1 LGGDSEGG
9 RDEGGARPLNPR
21 EPAGGTVEVLP
32 DVTGLD
38 RTFHYLAPAG
48 SLPLPGTIV
57 RVPLHG
63 RRVRGWVVAAS
74 SSAPPGVELHQLY
87 EIVSVGPPPEVV
99 EVCRHSARRYAGRLR
114 PLLVAASPD
123 RVVRRLPAP
132 VPSSVTAPGA
142 DRVSSGLPDHL
153 AEAFGRA
160 VAAGVAVLRL
170 PPAAERLPVV
180 EAALEHPAA
189 RAGPVLVLV
198 EATEDVDRL
207 ASWLRRLGRSVACLP
222 EEWALA
228 ATATTD
234 VVIGTRNAAFAPAT
248 PSITLV
254 LDAHATAYRSPRAPT
269 FDAREVAAARARQ
282 LGRPAVLVTPCP
294 SLELLEVPGRVL
306 VSFPPAFER
315 RGWGVIAVLDSRAED
330 PSERGY
336 PARLVSWIR
345 EAAARGGGPVVCLLN
360 RVGRARLLAC
370 ASCRSL
376 QRCPRCGAAQ
386 AQLARPPHGEVG
398 DLACPR
404 CGDAQPAI
412 CPSCGSA
419 RLRIARP
426 GVSRAREQLAA
437 VTGLEVGEMSGPAAM
452 PPATPVIVG
461 TQAALHRLRRAA
473 LVVWL
478 DFDQELLA
486 PRLRAAEDALALL
499 ARSAR
504 LVSRSAGGLVV
515 VRTSL
520 PGHEVVRAAALG
532 DPGLVADAE
541 RQRRRLLSLPPYAGL
556 AALSGEGAAAL
567 VARLPPSVTAVSH
580 GARFLLRAA
589 SEEELAGVLS
599 DLAGAD
605 PAGWAGLDVRVEL
618 NPVDL

>member
-1 LGGDSEGG
+1 
-9 RDEGGARPLNPR
+9 
-21 EPAGGTVEVLP
+21 
-32 DVTGLD
+32 
-38 RTFHYLAPAG
+38 
-48 SLPLPGTIV
+48 V

-63 RRVRGWVVAAS
+63 RRVRGWVLAS
-74 SSAPPGVELHQLY
+74 SPAPPGVELHQVY
-87 EIVSVGPPPEVV
+87 EIVSAGPPPEVV
-99 EVCRHSARRYAGRLR
+99 ELCRHLARRYAGRLR
-114 PLLVAASPD
+114 PLLVAASPE
-123 RVVRRLPAP
+123 RVVPRLPAP
-132 VPSSVTAPGA
+132 SPAPGIGPA
-142 DRVSSGLPDHL
+142 RDQIPSKVPDYL

-160 VAAGVAVLRL
+160 VAAESAVVRL
-170 PPAAERLPVV
+170 PPAAERLPLV
-180 EAALEHPAA
+180 EAALDHPAA
-189 RAGPVLVLV
+189 GAGPVLVLV
-198 EATEDVDRL
+198 EAREDVDRL

-228 ATATTD
+228 ATAATD

-254 LDAHATAYRSPRAPT
+254 LDAHASAYRSPRAPT
-269 FDAREVAAARARQ
+269 FDAREVAAARAR
-282 LGRPAVLVTPCP
+282 LCGRPTVLVTPCP
-294 SLELLEVPGRVL
+294 SLELIEVPRRAL

-315 RGWGVIAVLDSRAED
+315 RGWGAIPVLDTRAED
-330 PSERGY
+330 PSEGGY

-345 EAAARGGGPVVCLLN
+345 DAARRGGGPVVCLLN

-386 AQLARPPHGEVG
+386 AQLARPAHGEVG
-398 DLACPR
+398 DLTCPR
-404 CGDAQPAI
+404 CGDVQAAV

-437 VTGLEVGEMSGPAAM
+437 VTGLEVGEMSGPAAE

-499 ARSAR
+499 ARSVR
-504 LVSRSAGGLVV
+504 LVSRSPGGLVV

-520 PGHEVVRAAALG
+520 PDHEVVRAASLG
-532 DPGLVADAE
+532 DPGLVAEAE

-556 AALSGEGAAAL
+556 AALSGDGAAAL
-567 VARLPPSVTAVSH
+567 VARLPASVTAVPH
-580 GARFLLRAA
+580 GAGFLLRAA
-589 SEEELAGVLS
+589 SEEELAEVLS
-599 DLAGAD
+599 DLAAAD